1 MGKAKH
7 DEEQMGSGAP
17 TDKSNADETSG
28 DRREIMTKS
37 RLDGAGKQS
46 SASSGT
52 TSLSGEPSDSNEK
65 TAPGGV
71 EGASGNS

>member
-1 MGKAKH
+1 MSESH
-7 DEEQMGSGAP
+7 P
-17 TDKSNADETSG
+17 
-28 DRREIMTKS
+28 
-37 RLDGAGKQS
+37 DGVGKQS

-52 TSLSGEPSDSNEK
+52 TSLSGESSDSNEK